1 MEYRRFGN
9 NIVARIDRGE
19 EILENLQKI
28 CEMEN
33 VKLANV
39 NALGALSEFEVGLF
53 DVDEKKYYS
62 QKHAGAFEIV
72 SLTGSVT
79 TKEGKIYM
87 HIHLSAG
94 DRENKVYGGHLNS
107 AVVSATCE
115 GVGLNLFK
123 FE

>member
-53 DVDEKKYYS
+53 DVDEKNIILKN
-62 QKHAGAFEIV
+62 I
-72 SLTGSVT
+72 L
-79 TKEGKIYM
+79 
-87 HIHLSAG
+87 
-94 DRENKVYGGHLNS
+94 
-107 AVVSATCE
+107 
-115 GVGLNLFK
+115 GLLKSFL
-123 FE
+123 

>member
-79 TKEGKIYM
+79 TKEGKIYIA
-87 HIHLSAG
+87 HS
-94 DRENKVYGGHLNS
+94 
-107 AVVSATCE
+107 
-115 GVGLNLFK
+115 
-123 FE
+123 FECRR